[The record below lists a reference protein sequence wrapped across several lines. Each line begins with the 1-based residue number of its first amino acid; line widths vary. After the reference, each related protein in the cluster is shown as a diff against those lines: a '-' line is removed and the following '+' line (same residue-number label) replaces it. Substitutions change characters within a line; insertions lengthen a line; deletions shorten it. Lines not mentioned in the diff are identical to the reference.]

1 MLDAYGVD
9 VIIVGRGGGSI
20 EDLWAFNEEET
31 ARAIFSCN
39 TPVISAVGHETDTT
53 IADYVADLRA
63 PTPSAAAELA
73 VADISALQG
82 ELYRQ
87 KSRLFE
93 AVTRK
98 VQDKRDEL
106 ARREKIL
113 SLLGPQEKL
122 QDQKMRLAR
131 AQEDLAEAMQQ
142 KLALSRQEMEYDR
155 QRLQVLMREKYRD
168 SRHRMQ
174 IYIEKLKGL
183 SPLEKLGQGY
193 SYTAD
198 VHGRKITQTGQV
210 KKGDTICVY
219 VSDGRLQAEVTD
231 IQKDKQDA
239 GEV

>member
-1 MLDAYGVD
+1 
-9 VIIVGRGGGSI
+9 
-20 EDLWAFNEEET
+20 
-31 ARAIFSCN
+31 
-39 TPVISAVGHETDTT
+39 
-53 IADYVADLRA
+53 
-63 PTPSAAAELA
+63 
-73 VADISALQG
+73 
-82 ELYRQ
+82 
-87 KSRLFE
+87 
-93 AVTRK
+93 
-98 VQDKRDEL
+98 
-106 ARREKIL
+106 
-113 SLLGPQEKL
+113 
-122 QDQKMRLAR
+122 
-131 AQEDLAEAMQQ
+131 MQQ